1 MTNKVSNE
9 FYYGQLWNKVI
20 EYIAKEKLLN
30 EDVIHMLETDSKIF
44 SIEQDKVIIICE
56 FFLTTV
62 VINTNAKE
70 LQAAFNVVFG
80 ADLKFI
86 AKTAKELIPAAN
98 IADDSPLLK
107 NYIKTT
113 IDKKY
118 TFENFVIGRSNA
130 QSQLSAF
137 TVAANPGYLYNPLF
151 IYGNSGLGKTHLLN
165 AIANK
170 ILEQFPNYKIGII
183 SGLDF
188 VEGVFDS
195 IKNHQID
202 QFKKEFYNLD
212 VLLVDDIQFIAGK
225 EKTHEIFFSVFNELV
240 NNKKQVCLTSDRVPK
255 DIKGLEDRII
265 SRFNQGLTVNI
276 EAPEFETSINILKKK
291 ISVSEIQTIDDDVL
305 SYIAT
310 NFSKDVRQL
319 EGALNRLLFYTISF
333 IPSEHITLKIARE
346 AFQDQVSEVNDELD
360 IDTIKKVVCNYY
372 GITNQQLNSKIRTKN
387 IAGPRQIAMYLAR
400 KRLDMSYKDI
410 GNNFGKRDHSTVIN
424 ACERVEERIKKDSM
438 YQRAVMEIETA
449 LD

>member
-1 MTNKVSNE
+1 MTNKSTSE
-9 FYYGQLWNKVI
+9 FYYQELWHKVLN
-20 EYIAKEKLLN
+20 YLN
-30 EDVIHMLETDSKIF
+30 ETNLMSPEYLQMISSDTKIY
-44 SIEQDKVIIICE
+44 SIEENNITIMCNE
-56 FFLTTV
+56 FIPALIV
-62 VINTNAKE
+62 NTQSSVLRK
-70 LQAAFNVVFG
+70 AFNDVFNLDCAITG
-80 ADLKFI
+80 KTKKDLMPQQNFEE
-86 AKTAKELIPAAN
+86 T
-98 IADDSPLLK
+98 SPLLK
-107 NYIKTT
+107 NYLKTK
-113 IDKKY
+113 IDSNF

-130 QSQLSAF
+130 QSQLSAL
-137 TVAANPGYLYNPLF
+137 TVANNPGVLYNPLF

-165 AIANK
+165 AIGNK
-170 ILEQFPNYKIGII
+170 ILELFPNYKIGII
-183 SGLDF
+183 SGIDF
-188 VEGVFDS
+188 VEGVFES
-195 IKNHQID
+195 SRNHQID
-202 QFKKEFYNLD
+202 QFKKEFYSLD

-276 EAPEFETSINILKKK
+276 DVPEYQTSINILKKK
-291 ISVSEIQTIDDDVL
+291 LATSCTQSIDDEVL

-333 IPSEHITLKIARE
+333 SPADHITIDIARE
-346 AFQDQVSEVNDELD
+346 AFQDQIAIVNDELD
-360 IDTIKKVVCNYY
+360 IDAIKKVVCDYY
-372 GITNQQLNSKIRTKN
+372 GITNQQMNSKIRTKN

-400 KRLDMSYKDI
+400 KRLDMSYKEI

-438 YQRAVMEIETA
+438 YQRAVYEIESA